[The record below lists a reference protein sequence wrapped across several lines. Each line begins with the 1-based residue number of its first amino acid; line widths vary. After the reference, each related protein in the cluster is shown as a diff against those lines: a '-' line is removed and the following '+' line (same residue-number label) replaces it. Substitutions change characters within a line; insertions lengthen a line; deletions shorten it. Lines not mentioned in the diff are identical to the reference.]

1 MRYRIL
7 LLCASL
13 LALCATASA
22 EKPNVESPYGVCA
35 HLGGGMEFDA
45 MPANLAAMRAAGIR
59 WARADFSWNAV
70 EWKKGDWH
78 FNHLDRVLDEA
89 DKAGITILPILD
101 YNVSW
106 ANPAFQ
112 HLDDWSEYVRQLVTR
127 YKDRIRYWEVW
138 NEENIPNFWK
148 EPNAKDYVTL
158 LKRTYEIIKEID
170 PELKVVFGGL
180 AGVPHDYYE
189 NVLKEGGGK
198 YFDIVNIHPYR
209 GGIVTVSLCERF
221 LDDIKKFRD
230 LTIKYTGEDRPVWIT
245 EMGWATP
252 PAFGT
257 TNRQVIEAGLKQ
269 LYPNGLPGAMPHGQK
284 DEVMPP
290 KKSGSKIPTSTQEPT
305 LSVKFAALYDP
316 RYDISSQ
323 QPPVI
328 LESTIPNGVEVDFV
342 SLDQLKT
349 LSPKTHPC
357 LLLPSG
363 EHFPTPYFDNLVE
376 YVRSGGTLILV
387 GGVPLYYVSQWDSQ
401 GFLTHSG
408 HASDSYRHTLRI
420 GWEAWWTK
428 KNVPEHARLVPAKE
442 YEEILK
448 QAVKEEGS
456 RFLNDSLLKP
466 GDAFIPLINAA
477 SENYSAPVAAVI
489 KFDSDFKGA
498 LIVST
503 IMNGGSTNVC
513 SEPNQGV
520 FLAQA
525 YLLAYVG
532 GVDRYFWY
540 EFQAVEQD
548 DVDREHHFGM
558 VHRDLSPKTGY
569 LAMKT
574 LTKMR
579 PDGSVQNPGWLKDDF
594 CQVSWK
600 RPDGKTVTAVWL
612 PGSEGER
619 TVTLNS
625 PVESACDCFGKPVS
639 VPAPEGTAYKLKLSP
654 KVLYLVT
661 P

>member
-1 MRYRIL
+1 MRIFNHLSDNRTGLNIL
-7 LLCASL
+7 TFKTFCFVFSCLALLCASSSL
-13 LALCATASA
+13 YA
-22 EKPNVESPYGVCA
+22 EPAHTESPYGVCA

-45 MPANLAAMRAAGIR
+45 MPENLRAMRAAGIR
-59 WARADFSWNAV
+59 WARADFSWNWV
-70 EWKKGDWH
+70 ERGKGNWH
-78 FNHLDRVLDEA
+78 FEHLDKVLDEA
-89 DKAGITILPILD
+89 GKAGITILPILD

-106 ANPAFQ
+106 AYPAHQ
-112 HLDDWSEYVRQLVTR
+112 HLDEWSEYVRRLVTR

-148 EPNAKDYVTL
+148 EPNPKDYLTL
-158 LKRTYEIIKEID
+158 LKRTYEVIKEID

-198 YFDIVNIHPYR
+198 YFDIVNFHPYR
-209 GGIVTVSLCERF
+209 GGMVTIYLCQRF

-230 LTIKYTGEDRPVWIT
+230 LTIQYTGSDKPLWIT

-257 TNRQVIEAGLKQ
+257 ANRQVIEAGLKQ
-269 LYPNGLPGAMPHGQK
+269 LYPNGLPG
-284 DEVMPP
+284 
-290 KKSGSKIPTSTQEPT
+290 
-305 LSVKFAALYDP
+305 KFAALYDVK
-316 RYDISSQ
+316 YDSSSQ
-323 QPPVI
+323 FPPVI
-328 LESTIPNGVEVDFV
+328 MGTTVPDNVEIDYV

-357 LLLPSG
+357 LLLPPG
-363 EHFPTPYFDNLVE
+363 EHFPTPFFDDLVK
-376 YVRSGGTLILV
+376 YVRNGGTLILV
-387 GGVPLYYVSQWDSQ
+387 GGVPLYYVSNWDSH
-401 GFLTHSG
+401 GFLTSNG
-408 HASDSYRHTLRI
+408 YASDSYRNTLRI

-428 KNVPEHARLVPAKE
+428 KNVPEHARLAPAKE
-442 YEEILK
+442 YEDLLK
-448 QAVKEEGS
+448 IAVKDEGS
-456 RFLNDSLLKP
+456 RFLNDSKLKP
-466 GDAFIPLINAA
+466 GDKLIPIINA
-477 SENYSAPVAAVI
+477 STQDYTAPVAAVI
-489 KFDSDFKGA
+489 KFDSDYKGA

-503 IMNGGSTNVC
+503 IMNGGNTNIS

-525 YLLAYVG
+525 YLLAFAQ
-532 GVDRYFWY
+532 GVERYFWY

-579 PDGSVQNPGWLKDDF
+579 PAGSVQTSDWRNDDF

-600 RPDGKTVTAVWL
+600 RPDGKTVVAIWI

-619 TVTLNS
+619 TIKLDS
-625 PVESACDCFGKPVS
+625 KIESACDCFGNPVKI
-639 VPAPEGTAYKLKLSP
+639 PTAQGTEYTLKLSP
-654 KVLYLVT
+654 KILYLVVE
-661 P
+661 

>member
-1 MRYRIL
+1 MRYRII
-7 LLCASL
+7 LLCISL
-13 LALCATASA
+13 LTLCATASA

-35 HLGGGMEFDA
+35 HLGGGQEFDA
-45 MPANLAAMRAAGIR
+45 MPANLVAMRAAGIR
-59 WARADFSWNAV
+59 WARADFSWGGV
-70 EWKKGDWH
+70 EWRKGDWH
-78 FNHLDRVLDEA
+78 FDHLDRVLDEA

-112 HLDDWSEYVRQLVTR
+112 HLDEWSEYVRRLVTR
-127 YKDRIRYWEVW
+127 YKNRIRYWEVW

-209 GGIVTVSLCERF
+209 GGIVTVRLCNLF

-230 LTIKYTGEDRPVWIT
+230 LTIQYTGEDRPIWIT
-245 EMGWATP
+245 EMGWATT

-257 TNRQVIEAGLKQ
+257 TNRQVIAAGLKQ
-269 LYPNGLPGAMPHGQK
+269 LYPKGLPG
-284 DEVMPP
+284 
-290 KKSGSKIPTSTQEPT
+290 
-305 LSVKFAALYDP
+305 KFAALYDVK
-316 RYDISSQ
+316 YDVSSQ
-323 QPPVI
+323 FPPVI
-328 LESTIPNGVEVDFV
+328 LEANFPDGVDVDFV
-342 SLDQLKT
+342 TLEQLKT

-357 LLLPSG
+357 LFLPPS

-387 GGVPLYYVSQWDSQ
+387 GGVPLYYNCQWDSN
-401 GFLTHSG
+401 GILSHSG
-408 HASDSYRHTLRI
+408 FASDSYRHTLRI
-420 GWEAWWTK
+420 GWEAYWTK
-428 KNVPEHARLVPAKE
+428 KNVPEHARLAPAPGLDDS
-442 YEEILK
+442 LK
-448 QAVKEEGS
+448 QAAKDEGS
-456 RFLNDSLLKP
+456 RFLNGDLLKP
-466 GDAFIPLINAA
+466 GDKLIPLIVA
-477 SENYSAPVAAVI
+477 SSSDYHAPVAEVI

-503 IMNGGSTNVC
+503 IMNGGSTNVS

-525 YLLAYVG
+525 YLLAFAG
-532 GVDRYFWY
+532 GIDRYFWY

-548 DVDREHHFGM
+548 DVDKEHHFGM
-558 VHRDLSPKTGY
+558 VHRDLSPKSGY
-569 LAMKT
+569 LALKT

-619 TVTLNS
+619 TVTLS
-625 PVESACDCFGKPVS
+625 ARVESACDYLGKTVT
-639 VPAPEGTAYKLKLSP
+639 VPAPEGTTYKLKLST

>member
-1 MRYRIL
+1 MRYRII
-7 LLCASL
+7 LLCVSL
-13 LALCATASA
+13 LALCAAASA
-22 EKPNVESPYGVCA
+22 EKPNVGSPYGVCA

-59 WARADFSWNAV
+59 WARADFSWGAV

-112 HLDDWSEYVRQLVTR
+112 HLDDWGEYVRQLVTR

-148 EPNAKDYVTL
+148 QPNAKDYITL

-170 PELKVVFGGL
+170 PELQVVFGGL
-180 AGVPHDYYE
+180 AGVPHEYYE

-198 YFDIVNIHPYR
+198 YFDVVNIHPYR
-209 GGIVTVSLCERF
+209 GGMVTVRLCNQF

-230 LTIKYTGEDRPVWIT
+230 LTIKYTGEDRPIWIT

-257 TNRQVIEAGLKQ
+257 ANRQVIEAGLKQ
-269 LYPNGLPGAMPHGQK
+269 LYPTGL
-284 DEVMPP
+284 
-290 KKSGSKIPTSTQEPT
+290 SG
-305 LSVKFAALYDP
+305 KFAALYDSK
-316 RYDISSQ
+316 YDASSQ
-323 QPPVI
+323 FPPVI
-328 LESTIPNGVEVDFV
+328 MGSTIPSGVDVDYV
-342 SLDQLKT
+342 SLEQLKT

-357 LLLPSG
+357 LLLPPG

-387 GGVPLYYVSQWDSQ
+387 GGVPLYYVSQWDDN
-401 GFLTHSG
+401 GFMTHSG
-408 HASDSYRHTLRI
+408 FASDSYRHTLRI

-428 KNVPEHARLVPAKE
+428 KGVPEHARLVPVKE
-442 YEEILK
+442 YEDILK
-448 QAVKEEGS
+448 VAVKDEGS
-456 RFLNDSLLKP
+456 RFLNDSQLKP
-466 GDAFIPLINAA
+466 GDKLIPILNATK
-477 SENYSAPVAAVI
+477 EDYTAPVAAVI
-489 KFDSDFKGA
+489 KFDSDYKGA

-503 IMNGGSTNVC
+503 VMNGGNTNVS

-525 YLLAYVG
+525 YLLALVG
-532 GVDRYFWY
+532 GIDRYFWY
-540 EFQAVEQD
+540 EFQAPEQD
-548 DVDREHHFGM
+548 DVDKEHHFGM

-594 CQVSWK
+594 CQISWK

-612 PGSEGER
+612 PGFEAER
-619 TVTLNS
+619 TVTLPS
-625 PVESACDCFGKPVS
+625 PVESACDCFGDPVNL
-639 VPAPEGTAYKLKLSP
+639 PAPEGTTYKLKLSP

>member
-1 MRYRIL
+1 MRYRII
-7 LLCASL
+7 LLCVSL
-13 LALCATASA
+13 LTLCAMASA
-22 EKPNVESPYGVCA
+22 EKPNVGSPYGVCA

-70 EWKKGDWH
+70 ERGKGNWH
-78 FNHLDRVLDEA
+78 FEHLDRVLDEA

-112 HLDDWSEYVRQLVTR
+112 HLDEWSEYVRRLVTR

-148 EPNAKDYVTL
+148 LPNAKDYVTL
-158 LKRTYEIIKEID
+158 LKRTYEVIKEID
-170 PELKVVFGGL
+170 PELQVVFGGL
-180 AGVPHDYYE
+180 AGVPHEYYE

-209 GGIVTVSLCERF
+209 GGIVTVRLCNKF

-230 LTIKYTGEDRPVWIT
+230 LTIKYTGEDRPIWIT

-252 PAFGT
+252 PAYVT
-257 TNRQVIEAGLKQ
+257 TNQQVIDMGLKQ
-269 LYPNGLPGAMPHGQK
+269 LYPSGLPG
-284 DEVMPP
+284 
-290 KKSGSKIPTSTQEPT
+290 
-305 LSVKFAALYDP
+305 KFAALYDP
-316 RYDISSQ
+316 KYDSSSQ
-323 QPPVI
+323 FPPI
-328 LESTIPNGVEVDFV
+328 IMESTIPRGYEIECV
-342 SLDQLKT
+342 SLEQLKT

-357 LLLPSG
+357 LLLPPG

-387 GGVPLYYVSQWDSQ
+387 GGVPMYYVSQWDSN
-401 GFLTHSG
+401 GFLTYSG
-408 HASDSYRHTLRI
+408 IASDSYREKLRI
-420 GWEAWWTK
+420 GWEAWWK
-428 KNVPEHARLVPAKE
+428 RPGIPERSRLVPAPGLE
-442 YEEILK
+442 DLLK
-448 QAVKEEGS
+448 QASKDEGK
-456 RFLNDSLLKP
+456 RFLNADLLKP
-466 GDAFIPLINAA
+466 GDKLIPLLVA
-477 SENYSAPVAAVI
+477 SAPDYNAPVAAVI
-489 KFDSDFKGA
+489 KYENDYKGA

-503 IMNGGSTNVC
+503 VMNGGNTNVS

-525 YLLAYVG
+525 YLLALAG

-579 PDGSVQNPGWLKDDF
+579 PDGSVQNPGWLNGDF
-594 CQVSWK
+594 CQISWK

-612 PGSEGER
+612 PGFEAER
-619 TVTLNS
+619 IVKLNA
-625 PVESACDCFGKPVS
+625 PVESACDCFGES
-639 VPAPEGTAYKLKLSP
+639 VNFPAPEGTMYKLKLSP